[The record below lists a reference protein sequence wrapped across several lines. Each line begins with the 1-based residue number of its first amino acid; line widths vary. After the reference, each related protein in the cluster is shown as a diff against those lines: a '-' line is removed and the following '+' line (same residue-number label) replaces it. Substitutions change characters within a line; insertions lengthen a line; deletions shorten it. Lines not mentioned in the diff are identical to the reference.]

1 MIKMNSMEYLQ
12 TKFAQMVPILYVLS
26 EDEHRT
32 ILGIR
37 DLTQKGTS
45 RFSTEVFVYKST
57 YGIVSIGDY
66 EKEINDKRAEINTT
80 TSDPNNAMIQI
91 HRSSKKDRRQVYIMT
106 DADRLLDDDQIV
118 RRMKDFAVQAD
129 NSDSNLKII
138 VLLSSKLFLPDK
150 LEKYVDVVTYPYPND
165 EEIKIIINDWV
176 GKFNTAVKKLSRKIE
191 IRTDFEIV
199 NALKGL
205 IVPQI
210 HQAITACI
218 DVTKREGKAKL
229 DPIVLNRLKREAI
242 NKTSFLKFREPKVSF
257 DDVGGLGRL
266 KAWFRK
272 MYGGWTNE
280 GRKFGLPLLKG
291 ALLLGLPG
299 CGKTRICEALAA
311 EWQLNL
317 LQFDPSRVFSSRV
330 GESEGNMHLTLARIE
345 SMAPCILFIDEVE
358 KGFAG
363 MQSSSMSDAG
373 TTARTISIFLIW
385 MNDNESSVFNVS
397 TCNQVHFLP
406 PELISRYDEIFYIGP
421 PDVQERAEIIDIQI
435 RENGRDAKL
444 FDTDKLARVCSHLSG
459 REIMQAVREGM
470 YEAFHARQTDPTI
483 DLNNDILSGVL
494 KRKIPV
500 VKTMQKQLEY
510 LVKWVGY
517 DKDRRDGVRARFG
530 NNDVD
535 EIDTMFSEIL
545 ENTDSDSS
553 DSPQLPPTF

>member
-1 MIKMNSMEYLQ
+1 MYKAHTIENIQS
-12 TKFAQMVPILYVLS
+12 KFAQMVPLVYILS

-32 ILGIR
+32 ILGIK
-37 DLTQKGTS
+37 DMTQKTSS
-45 RFSTEVFVYKST
+45 RFATEVYVYRKT
-57 YGIVSIGDY
+57 YGIVTIDNY
-66 EKEINDKRAEINTT
+66 EREINEKRCNIDAATSEIN
-80 TSDPNNAMIQI
+80 NALIHI
-91 HRSSKKDRRQVYIMT
+91 HRQSKKDRRQIYIIT
-106 DADRLLDDDQIV
+106 DADRELTDNQVV
-118 RRMKDFAVQAD
+118 RRLKDFAIQAD

-150 LEKYVDVVTYPYPND
+150 LEKYVDVVTYPYPSD
-165 EEIKIIINDWV
+165 DEIKYIIENWI
-176 GKFNTAVKKLSRKIE
+176 GKFNAAIKKQSNKIE
-191 IRTDFEIV
+191 PRTDFEIV
-199 NALKGL
+199 SSLRGL

-210 HQAITACI
+210 RNALTACI
-218 DVTKREGKAKL
+218 NETKHDGQARL
-229 DPIVLNRLKREAI
+229 DAIILNQLKREAI
-242 NKTSFLKFREPKVSF
+242 NKTSFLKFREPKVTF

-266 KAWFRK
+266 KKWFCQ

-311 EWQLNL
+311 EWKLNL

-397 TCNQVHFLP
+397 TCNQVHYLP

-421 PDVQERAEIIDIQI
+421 PDIQERAEILNIQI
-435 RENGRDAKL
+435 RENGRDPSK
-444 FDTDKLARVCSHLSG
+444 FNTSELATVCSHLSG
-459 REIMQAVREGM
+459 REIMQAVREAM
-470 YEAFHARQTDPTI
+470 YKAFHERKIDGKT
-483 DLNNDILSGVL
+483 DLNDAILRNVL
-494 KRKIPV
+494 QNKIPV

-517 DKDRRDGVRARFG
+517 DKTRRDGIRARFG
-530 NNDVD
+530 NNEVD
-535 EIDTMFSEIL
+535 EIDDMFAEIISKQ
-545 ENTDSDSS
+545 DSAIED
-553 DSPQLPPTF
+553 PQQPPTY